1 MSNEHHT
8 APDRQAGA
16 NPYESTSTE
25 GFSREPRRSSAVG
38 YADPVYDRST
48 AIIAPTDRVRWG
60 PIFAGLF
67 AALSTLI
74 VLSILGLAVGLTSY
88 DAGDPLR
95 NFGIGAGIWGAV
107 STLVAFLLGGWLA
120 ARTAAASGRGNGV
133 LNGAMVWIVAIPLI
147 LYLVSSGLGSL
158 LNTAGS
164 VAATGATALAP
175 AAGALTGD
183 TVAQP
188 EVAATVEATA
198 GDLAAQAEATVSALG
213 EAVTP
218 ANVEATANDAG
229 AAAWSTLVGLLLGL
243 GASALG
249 GLLGARRLLP
259 VTQTAVV

>member
-1 MSNEHHT
+1 MSNEHRT
-8 APDRQAGA
+8 APDRQEGVHT
-16 NPYESTSTE
+16 YEPTSTE
-25 GFSREPRRSSAVG
+25 GFSREPRRAGALG
-38 YADPVYDRST
+38 YADPIYDRST

-95 NFGIGAGIWGAV
+95 NFGIGAGIWGAI

-120 ARTAAASGRGNGV
+120 ARTAAAAGRGNGV

-164 VAATGATALAP
+164 VAATGVTALAP
-175 AAGALTGD
+175 AAGALAD
-183 TVAQP
+183 DAAAQP
-188 EVAATVEATA
+188 GVAATAEAA
-198 GDLAAQAEATVSALG
+198 GGDLAAQAEATVSVLG

-218 ANVEATANDAG
+218 ANVEATANDAST
-229 AAAWSTLVGLLLGL
+229 AAWSTLVGLLLGL

-249 GLLGARRLLP
+249 GLLGARRQP
-259 VTQTAVV
+259 SVTQTVAA